1 MEERHLSDATSKA
14 IEIAKQAGAFI
25 REERKNFT
33 ENRVEAKATNDLV
46 SYVDKTAENMIVE
59 KLRAAFPDHGFI
71 AEEDQSL
78 EKKEYNW
85 IIDPLDGT
93 TNFVHGIPCYAV
105 SIGLEHKGEVLAG
118 VVYEVAN
125 DECFYAHK
133 GGGAFLN
140 GKLISVTKV
149 RTLKDSLIATGFP
162 VNKFDQMKAV
172 LNCADHFMRN
182 THGIRRIGSAASDL
196 CFLACGRVDAF
207 YEYNLN
213 AWDVAAGIIIVKE
226 AGGKVSD
233 FSFGE
238 NYLFGRQI
246 MASNPTL
253 FEEFGNVIRNNF
265 TLR

>member
-1 MEERHLSDATSKA
+1 MNLQEITTIAIKVAT
-14 IEIAKQAGAFI
+14 EAGAFI
-25 REERKNFT
+25 REERKKFAYSN
-33 ENRVEAKATNDLV
+33 VETKATNDLV
-46 SYVDKTAENMIVE
+46 SYVDKMAEAMIVE
-59 KLRAAFPDHGFI
+59 KLQREFPNHGFI
-71 AEEDQSL
+71 AEENQAL

-105 SIGLEHKGEVLAG
+105 SIGLECNGEILVG
-118 VVYEVAN
+118 IVYEVSR
-125 DECFYAHK
+125 DECFYAYK
-133 GGGAFLN
+133 EGGAFLN
-140 GKLISVTKV
+140 GNKISVTKV
-149 RTLKDSLIATGFP
+149 DNLTGSLGATGFP
-162 VNKFDQMKAV
+162 VNKFDKMEAV
-172 LNCADHFMRN
+172 LSCADYFMRN

-238 NYLFGRQI
+238 NYLFSRQI
-246 MASNPTL
+246 MASNPSL
-253 FEEFGNVIRNNF
+253 FNEFGEV
-265 TLR
+265 